1 MLYSEII
8 AVCSNIHTKRKDTF
22 MLRFSGALGSMT
34 TREKRKSALFLLRR
48 KVVIV
53 LSTHFEAPIHRTV
66 GVMFFLILVQQRE
79 FSKPRKARDECTLCR
94 KEADTLNVKCTVNG
108 RR

>member
-66 GVMFFLILVQQRE
+66 GVMFF
-79 FSKPRKARDECTLCR
+79 
-94 KEADTLNVKCTVNG
+94 
-108 RR
+108 